1 MIKTDILIIGAG
13 PTGLFT
19 VFEAGL
25 LKLKC
30 HLIDALPQPGGQCAE
45 IYPKKPIYDIPA
57 FTEILAG
64 DLVSNLLDQ
73 IKPFEPGFT
82 LGERAETLQRQDDG
96 SYIVTTNKGTR
107 HQAPVVV
114 IAGGLGSFEPK
125 KPLLENIVDFEDKG
139 VAYIIKDPE
148 VYRDKK
154 VVIAGGG
161 DSALDWAIFL
171 TQVAAEV
178 WLVHRRNEF
187 RGALDSVE
195 KGAELAKLGKIK
207 LYTEAEVVQLYG
219 DEQLEAVVIKHNNV
233 EKGETYLEV
242 DAFIPL
248 FGLSPKLGPI
258 GDWGLEIE
266 KNAIKVNNA
275 KDYQTNIPGV
285 FAIGDVNTYEGKLKL
300 ILSGFHEAA
309 VMCQYAYQ
317 LINPGKRYVMKY
329 TTVGGVEG
337 FDGSKKEAKKEVV
350 QSIAWMRLFCKSN
363 PFEFKNRRGS
373 FHSWMV
379 KNRGIICFYWGCDVS
394 LHPVHE
400 YIENSYQERWRD

>member
-1 MIKTDILIIGAG
+1 MIKTDILIVGAG

-30 HLIDALPQPGGQCAE
+30 HLIDALPQPGGQCSE

-57 FTEILAG
+57 YPEILAG
-64 DLVSNLLDQ
+64 DLVDRLMEQ
-73 IKPFEPGFT
+73 IRPFEPGFT
-82 LGERAETLQRQDDG
+82 LGERADTMVKQEDG
-96 SYIVTTNKGTR
+96 SFIVTTNKGTR
-107 HQAPVVV
+107 HHAKVLV
-114 IAGGLGSFEPK
+114 IAGGLGSFEPR
-125 KPLLENIVDFEDKG
+125 KPLISNIGNFEDKG
-139 VAYIIKDPE
+139 VTYMVKDPE
-148 VYRDKK
+148 IFRDKK

-171 TQVAAEV
+171 ADVASEV
-178 WLVHRRNEF
+178 SLVHRRNEF

-195 KGAELAKLGKIK
+195 KASELAKLGKIQ
-207 LYTEAEVVQLYG
+207 LFTEAEVKELHG
-219 DEQLEAVVIKHNNV
+219 RETLEAVVIKHKDE
-233 EKGETYLEV
+233 EKGQTYLETDYFV
-242 DAFIPL
+242 PL

-266 KNAIKVNNA
+266 KNAIKVNNS

-317 LINPGKRYVMKY
+317 IINPNKRFVMKY

-350 QSIAWMRLFCKSN
+350 QSI
-363 PFEFKNRRGS
+363 
-373 FHSWMV
+373 V
-379 KNRGIICFYWGCDVS
+379 
-394 LHPVHE
+394 
-400 YIENSYQERWRD
+400 